1 MKKIYGVTLLT
12 GVLMLPTSPKTA
24 IAQTYDEQGYLAQQ
38 TSSDIKELGKYLL
51 NLGSYL
57 GYNLKQ
63 AMPAPYSQLLSLNSI
78 QLNQRYLLTTLLG
91 AIPVNSTSAA
101 LSLFV
106 PTTMSQYQ
114 ALNAFRNYV
123 FQTQSY
129 SDPSTEHQGKIS
141 VSNLID
147 QQTYQSDPVS
157 QSILNILGTPNYTYC
172 MSHSGTQWDKAC
184 KLLYSQQ
191 VSNNVMGALP
201 KPQEY
206 FSYTY
211 NQPVLPELNS
221 NALLGPLV
229 YSTQIADPSG
239 TTPGQ
244 QTQKQGLTAQNQA
257 QAAANFI
264 RYAAYLVEPIS
275 LPTQQNYTNLYNQ
288 ATNLTGKTSM
298 SDQKKAQGVLSN
310 YVNSLR
316 IYAAQSS
323 VSLSNLYYILS
334 KRMPQGQGATQ
345 TSQAMS
351 EFVMATWR
359 IYNPGHE
366 NDKQWLNEIN
376 QASNATVQKEIAA
389 LLSEINYQLYLT
401 RQQQERLL
409 LTESILLLQN
419 SRAGKPY
426 NELATSTPSN

>member
-1 MKKIYGVTLLT
+1 MALLT
-12 GVLMLPTSPKTA
+12 SVLMMPTSPITA
-24 IAQTYDEQGYLAQQ
+24 AAQTYDEQSYLAQQ
-38 TSSDIKELGKYLL
+38 TSDDLRELGKYLL

-63 AMPAPYSQLLSLNSI
+63 AMPTPYSNLLSMDSI

-91 AIPVNSTSAA
+91 AIPVNSVSAT
-101 LSLFV
+101 LSIFV

-114 ALNAFRNYV
+114 ALNAFTNYS
-123 FQTQSY
+123 FKTQPY
-129 SDPSTEHQGKIS
+129 NTPTTENQGKIS

-147 QQTYQSDPVS
+147 QQTYQTDPVS
-157 QSILNILGTPNYTYC
+157 QSILNILATPNYTYC
-172 MSHSGTQWDKAC
+172 MSHSGTQWDKTC
-184 KLLYSQQ
+184 KLLYNQQ
-191 VSNNVMGALP
+191 VSNNVVGELP

-206 FSYTY
+206 FSYSY
-211 NQPVLPELNS
+211 NQALLPELNS

-229 YSTQIADPSG
+229 YSTQTAAPTGS
-239 TTPGQ
+239 TTDQ
-244 QTQKQGLTAQNQA
+244 NSQKKGLAAQNQA

-264 RYAAYLVEPIS
+264 RYAAYLVEPIA
-275 LPTQQNYTNLYNQ
+275 LPTQQNYSSLYNQ
-288 ATNLTGKTSM
+288 ATNLSGKTSVA
-298 SDQKKAQGVLSN
+298 DQKKAQSALSK
-310 YVNSLR
+310 YLNSLR

-323 VSLSNLYYILS
+323 VSFSNLYYILS
-334 KRMPQGQGATQ
+334 KRMPQDQGSTH

-359 IYNPGHE
+359 IYNPGHP

-376 QASNATVQKEIAA
+376 HASTATVQKEIAA

-419 SRAGKPY
+419 ARSGKPY
-426 NELATSTPSN
+426 GEITSTQTAQ